1 MGPSNYCWA
10 IRQSFILRKIAI
22 MIRASYICLLGALV
36 APFALQAE
44 SLTTFKFD
52 TGNLSSNV
60 TPQPTTCIFPDIN
73 LPKNFVVF
81 AAGAYSGK
89 KTDFQIDQSGHPATQ
104 FDVAVNYDAKPVV
117 LMLGAYEPTIWN
129 IGWTPN
135 TNIVA
140 VFASGYHRQA
150 LAGLKESVPY
160 LISTYDNKGMCGSGH
175 ITPENPAAFDA
186 LARKLFNRPVETVFP
201 TSNGV
206 VVIGSPIKPNTQLL
220 TSSSKT
226 IESLI
231 DKSAPLAGPAGLKD
245 AVAKGFLR
253 TAVQDDIQ
261 AWIDAITARNET
273 KPSEIFTKKF
283 NLPSNSYVVLKPFTF
298 PAGLYGGNS
307 ANFFIPKGAAIPTGN
322 PGHCTIFDFNM
333 LTCTGPSCRTYNLK

>member
-1 MGPSNYCWA
+1 
-10 IRQSFILRKIAI
+10 
-22 MIRASYICLLGALV
+22 MIRTSYICLLGLLGVLIALS
-36 APFALQAE
+36 ALQTE

-52 TGNLSSNV
+52 TGSLSSNV
-60 TPQPTTCIFPDIN
+60 TPQPTTCSFQDIK
-73 LPKNFVVF
+73 LPEEFVVF

-89 KTDFQIDQSGHPATQ
+89 KTDFQIDQSGHQATQ

-160 LISTYDNKGMCGSGH
+160 LISTYDNKGICGSGY

-201 TSNGV
+201 ASNGV
-206 VVIGSPIKPNTQLL
+206 VVIGSPIKPSTQLL

-231 DKSAPLAGPAGLKD
+231 DKNSPLAGPAGLKN
-245 AVAKGFLR
+245 AVAKGLLR
-253 TAVQDDIQ
+253 PAVQDDIQ
-261 AWIDAITARNET
+261 AWIDAITAKTET
-273 KPSEIFTKKF
+273 KPSETATKKF
-283 NLPSNSYVVLKPFTF
+283 NVPSNSYVVLKPFIF
-298 PAGLYGGNS
+298 PSGLYGGNM
-307 ANFFIPKGAAIPTGN
+307 ATFFIPKGAAIPTGD
-322 PGHCTIFDFNM
+322 PGHCTIFDFNT
-333 LTCTGPSCRTYNLK
+333 LTCTGPLCRTYNLK